1 MTHTHTHALQTR
13 TAHTPVQHNHS
24 DPAVKQI
31 IINMH
36 ETERPI
42 VIEDLDDEHLLVRA
56 DAVEGLEAR
65 LEEEVGVSPVG
76 LCTSLTLCCCIQLE
90 RHTFTLE

>member
-1 MTHTHTHALQTR
+1 
-13 TAHTPVQHNHS
+13 
-24 DPAVKQI
+24 
-31 IINMH
+31 MH

-65 LEEEVGVSPVG
+65 LEEEVQSI
-76 LCTSLTLCCCIQLE
+76 LSFSNATEMLTKP
-90 RHTFTLE
+90 TLD